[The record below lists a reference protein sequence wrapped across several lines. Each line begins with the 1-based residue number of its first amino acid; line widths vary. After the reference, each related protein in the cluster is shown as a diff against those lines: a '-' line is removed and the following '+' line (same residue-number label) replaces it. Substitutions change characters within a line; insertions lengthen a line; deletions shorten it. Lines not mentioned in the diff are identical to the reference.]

1 MGPDPDLP
9 LVQAFQAGD
18 ERAFDALVERYQER
32 IFHFVCRSVAN
43 RSDAEE
49 IAQEAF
55 VRTYFHLGKFRPNP
69 LFSTWLFRI
78 AVNLCRDHLRRQGS
92 SWAIRTESIAND
104 PRHPEA
110 PREREFP
117 SQAPD
122 PAVAA
127 SRREELATVER
138 EIERLPPELKAPLIL
153 TALEGISHEEAGRLL
168 GVSAKAVEVKVYRAR
183 KLLLKR
189 LAELT

>member
-1 MGPDPDLP
+1 M
-9 LVQAFQAGD
+9 QAGT

-55 VRTYFHLGKFRPNP
+55 VRAYFHLATFRPDA

-92 SWAIRTESIAND
+92 SRVLRTESVSASRSSPD
-104 PRHPEA
+104 EPRD
-110 PREREFP
+110 REFP
-117 SQAPD
+117 SPGPD
-122 PAVAA
+122 PAAA
-127 SRREELATVER
+127 AVQRENLAIVER
-138 EIERLPPELKAPLIL
+138 EIAGLPPDLKSPLIL
-153 TALEGISHEEAGRLL
+153 TAVEGLTQEEAGRLL
-168 GVSAKAVEVKVYRAR
+168 GLSAKAVEMKVYRAR
-183 KLLLKR
+183 KVLSKR
-189 LAELT
+189 LDR